1 MGLACPLT
9 VMWLEQ
15 CEQKGRGRRRL
26 QPPLGGTGTRP
37 HSWRAERWEWTAWE
51 GPVKWTLA
59 LTAPL
64 LPLPQVG
71 A

>member
-26 QPPLGGTGTRP
+26 QPPLARQGPIAGVQSDGNGWPGG
-37 HSWRAERWEWTAWE
+37 
-51 GPVKWTLA
+51 GPV
-59 LTAPL
+59 
-64 LPLPQVG
+64 
-71 A
+71 